1 MIPVL
6 YSSFFLL
13 CSTWWVGD
21 FITAIKEIPLSF
33 GEEIDLACDTQIC
46 LYVVPKIMLRPFEQS
61 TNIIHLLEIFEM
73 THILTC
79 G

>member
-6 YSSFFLL
+6 YSSLYLL

-21 FITAIKEIPLSF
+21 FLTTIKEIPLSF
-33 GEEIDLACDTQIC
+33 GEEINMACDTPIWR
-46 LYVVPKIMLRPFEQS
+46 YVVPQKMLRPFEQS
-61 TNIIHLLEIFEM
+61 TNVIHLLEIFEM
-73 THILTC
+73 THILTW